1 MNQEN
6 HLFTISEVSRRLNI
20 PKHTLRFWE
29 KEFDGLFSP
38 HRTKGGQRRF
48 SHQHITLIEEIK
60 RRKEK
65 GMNLSEIKR
74 EFLNTTEEGLGQ
86 DRQIDRLA
94 SRVAEVVK
102 TEVFHFFETERL
114 KG

>member
-1 MNQEN
+1 MNQDN
-6 HLFTISEVSRRLNI
+6 NLLTISEVSRRLNI

-38 HRTKGGQRRF
+38 LRTKGGQRRF
-48 SHQHITLIEEIK
+48 APQHLTLIGEIK

-86 DRQIDRLA
+86 ESEIDRLA

-102 TEVFHFFETERL
+102 TEVFHFFEMERL
-114 KG
+114 KD